1 MVPHVLR
8 WGIVSE
14 HDLFYT
20 LLQEVADMRR
30 LAEEAVRCNDE
41 ISGSVASYM
50 NVTNAIQKLPPVSGW
65 VGGTVPIYCVHSL
78 ESVQ

>member
-1 MVPHVLR
+1 
-8 WGIVSE
+8 
-14 HDLFYT
+14 
-20 LLQEVADMRR
+20 MRR

-65 VGGTVPIYCVHSL
+65 VGGTVPICCVHSL